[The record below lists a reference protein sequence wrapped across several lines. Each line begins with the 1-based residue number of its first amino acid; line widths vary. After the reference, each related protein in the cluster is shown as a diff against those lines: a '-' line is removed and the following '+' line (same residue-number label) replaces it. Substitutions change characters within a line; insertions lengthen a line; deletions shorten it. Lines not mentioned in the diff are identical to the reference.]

1 MGVMNG
7 KKTIPRKAWKKERET
22 LLAQKPVLYQ
32 KYDKLRD
39 EVKQIET
46 IRKTCYDIMR
56 QVNPQ
61 ERTHDNRGVR

>member
-1 MGVMNG
+1 MNG

-46 IRKTCYDIMR
+46 IRKTYNDLMR
-56 QVNPQ
+56 QANLQ
-61 ERTHDNRGVR
+61 EQTRDNRGAR